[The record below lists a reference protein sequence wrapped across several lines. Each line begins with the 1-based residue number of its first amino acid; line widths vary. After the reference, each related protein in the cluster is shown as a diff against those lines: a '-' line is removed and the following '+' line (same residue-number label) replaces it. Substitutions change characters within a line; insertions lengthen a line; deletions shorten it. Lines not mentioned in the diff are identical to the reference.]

1 MQTKIKNYKEITS
14 NIFTSFKDVDRQK
27 EMYKEVQI
35 MINKLNNNL
44 NN

>member
-1 MQTKIKNYKEITS
+1 MTTEIREKN
-14 NIFTSFKDVDRQK
+14 NMIFTSFKDVDRQK